1 MTRVDF
7 YVLSSGETQRREY
20 TACRL
25 AEKAWRKELRVFVHT
40 ASREQAKDLD
50 NLLWVYRQDS
60 FVPHCL
66 DAQPAARESV
76 LIGDGAQ
83 PNGDGDVLIN
93 LTDKVP
99 PFFARFERVI
109 EIVGSAA
116 EQRQAARDR
125 YRAYRE
131 QDCELQSHTL

>member
-7 YVLSSGETQRREY
+7 YVLSSSEAQRREV

-25 AEKAWRKELRVFVHT
+25 AEKAWRKDLRVFVHT
-40 ASREQAKDLD
+40 TSREQAKELD
-50 NLLWVYRQDS
+50 DLLWVYRQDS

-66 DAQPAARESV
+66 VRQATGAESV

-83 PNGDGDVLIN
+83 PNRDSDVLIN

-99 PFFARFERVI
+99 AFFAKFERVI
-109 EIVGSAA
+109 EIVGSAS
-116 EQRQAARDR
+116 EQRQAARER